1 LYWCFAYRAKTELS
15 SAMPASL
22 TKVLWPTSITALG
35 VGCAVLGYSMLRGQL
50 VVDVYRQKLG
60 ELAEA
65 HEQLGELYNSAVRR
79 TAVTELVVRPPSTAN
94 RTHPTAGTTRTAQPA
109 DYTAPRVTV
118 RVRAPGGVLKEVDTP
133 LDPDREIY
141 VDYVVLD
148 GRLWIRRVFDSG
160 MKPEDAVVIDPIAD
174 GVDWSS
180 DLARVGKAVYR
191 RLTPGRWVVTVTGSG
206 SLGLERIGDADSPGY
221 DDNDLPGRRLSSPPE
236 IREFAEIEHRAKKE
250 AERIG
255 VASVVER
262 ILGH

>member
-1 LYWCFAYRAKTELS
+1 
-15 SAMPASL
+15 MPPTV
-22 TKVLWPTSITALG
+22 TKVLWPASITALG

-65 HEQLGELYNSAVRR
+65 HEQLGEMYNSAVRR
-79 TAVTELVVRPPSTAN
+79 TAVTELVVRPPA
-94 RTHPTAGTTRTAQPA
+94 TTTTNTNTNNDRAATSQQYPQDQPA
-109 DYTAPRVTV
+109 RVTV
-118 RVRAPGGVLKEVDTP
+118 RVRAPGGVIKEVPTP

-160 MKPEDAVVIDPIAD
+160 MKPEEAVVIDPIAD

-191 RLTPGRWVVTVTGSG
+191 RLTPGRWVVTVTGAG
-206 SLGLERIGDADSPGY
+206 SLGLERIGDADSNPRDTN
-221 DDNDLPGRRLSSPPE
+221 DDDHPARRLSPPPE
-236 IREFAEIEHRAKKE
+236 VREFVEIEHRAKKE

-255 VASVVER
+255 IASVVER
-262 ILGH
+262 LLGQ